1 VNRRNHDLS
10 RDSAHTTVTP
20 ICVWETH
27 QNLPPIESSIVQFPQ
42 RELQDLTDAGIL
54 KSYRQGRMVYYQANQ
69 DSPLYSDLR
78 GLLLKTTGLVGVL
91 ADALKPV
98 ASKLLLAFVYGSLAS
113 GEERSDSDIDLLV
126 VGTAAPAALAVPL
139 RHAREILGREIN
151 PTIYSPAEFAGKR
164 AAKDHFLTRVLAK
177 PKLLVLGSE
186 DELGKA
192 TG

>member
-1 VNRRNHDLS
+1 M
-10 RDSAHTTVTP
+10 SAYLLLNP
-20 ICVWETH
+20 GI
-27 QNLPPIESSIVQFPQ
+27 PFA
-42 RELQDLTDAGIL
+42 RAGIVI
-54 KSYRQGRMVYYQANQ
+54 G
-69 DSPLYSDLR
+69 P
-78 GLLLKTTGLVGVL
+78 
-91 ADALKPV
+91 
-98 ASKLLLAFVYGSLAS
+98 SKLLLAFVYGSIAS

-151 PTIYSPAEFAGKR
+151 PTVYSPAEFARKR